1 MQLVQAYTA
10 KDVKQ
15 AMFSINENKSP
26 RPNSYGSGFFRAAW
40 KVIGNNVCDV
50 ILEFMSNR
58 KMLKQLNTT
67 MISIIPKVAKPEFA
81 MSDTRATFVKGR
93 SLVHN
98 VLMCHDILRRYNR
111 KNSSA
116 RCLMKID
123 LRKSYDMVKWEFVEE
138 MLEGYGFPDKFI
150 QLVMVCINTTRFS
163 VKVNE
168 EGCGYFEG
176 RRGLR
181 QEDPISPQLLVLLM
195 DYLSRIL
202 RKMSQL
208 PDF

>member
-1 MQLVQAYTA
+1 
-10 KDVKQ
+10 
-15 AMFSINENKSP
+15 
-26 RPNSYGSGFFRAAW
+26 
-40 KVIGNNVCDV
+40 
-50 ILEFMSNR
+50 
-58 KMLKQLNTT
+58 MLKQLNAT

-81 MSDTRATFVKGR
+81 SQYRPISCCNVLYKCIFKMLCVRLTVILPSIVRDTQATFVKGR

-98 VLMCHDILRRYNR
+98 VLMCHDILRCYNR

-116 RCLMKID
+116 RCLMTID

-138 MLEGYGFPDKFI
+138 MLEGYGFQDKFI

-163 VKVNE
+163 VKENKK
-168 EGCGYFEG
+168 GCGYFEG
-176 RRGLR
+176 RRGLI
-181 QEDPISPQLLVLLM
+181 QEDPISPLLLVLLM